1 MGIFGSLDNLG
12 KAAKS
17 LGRDMF
23 GLEIKSNSKI
33 ANIAKESGVTL
44 DTLETAPLETLSDI
58 LNTAARQRLLDP
70 RFANSINIQ
79 IAKDAQAAMP
89 ASSSDFF
96 EAMGNEGALTEFSG
110 IGNLID
116 TYVYENSQQ
125 ALKDAMSDPDYNVYL
140 DVLKT
145 NLNKTFP
152 SGKIPVRRAE
162 NYLTKRPEENLSNE
176 YKTINAKDISF
187 ASNVSENE
195 VIVKEGDKFTSYF
208 IDNALPKD
216 TE

>member
-1 MGIFGSLDNLG
+1 MANYGALG
-12 KAAKS
+12 KLAIS
-17 LGRDMF
+17 LGRELF
-23 GLEIKSNSKI
+23 GSAARG
-33 ANIAKESGVTL
+33 ANGIVELAGESGVKMDAL
-44 DTLETAPLETLSDI
+44 QDSSPEELMSVMDSAV
-58 LNTAARQRLLDP
+58 RQRLIDP
-70 RFANSINIQ
+70 RDANNVNIELT
-79 IAKDAQAAMP
+79 KDAQRDMP

-96 EAMGNEGALTEFSG
+96 EAMGDEGALTEFSG

-162 NYLTKRPEENLSNE
+162 NYLTKRPEESLSNE

-216 TE
+216 TK

>member
-1 MGIFGSLDNLG
+1 MGIGALAKLG
-12 KAAKS
+12 KS
-17 LGRDMF
+17 IGRELF
-23 GLEIKSNSKI
+23 GFLMRSDLNVAKI
-33 ANIAKESGVTL
+33 AEGAGVTL
-44 DTLETAPLETLSDI
+44 DTLESAPLEDLSAI
-58 LNTAARQRLLDP
+58 LERAARSGAIDP
-70 RFANSINIQ
+70 REANNINIQ
-79 IAKDAQAAMP
+79 LAKDAQEAMP
-89 ASSSDFF
+89 ASLSDFF
-96 EAMGNEGALTEFSG
+96 EAMGDEGALTEFSG
-110 IGNLID
+110 IGNLVD

-162 NYLTKRPEENLSNE
+162 NYLTKRPEESLSNE

-187 ASNVSENE
+187 ASNISENE

-208 IDNALPKD
+208 IDNALPK
-216 TE
+216 EPK

>member
-1 MGIFGSLDNLG
+1 MGIFGALDNLG
-12 KAAKS
+12 RAAKS
-17 LGRDMF
+17 LGRDMV
-23 GLEIKSNSKI
+23 GLEIKSNPKI
-33 ANIAKESGVTL
+33 AKIAEGAGVTL
-44 DTLETAPLETLSDI
+44 DTLETAPLEDLSAI
-58 LNTAARQRLLDP
+58 LDRAARQRLIDP

-79 IAKDAQAAMP
+79 IAKDAQEAVP

-96 EAMGNEGALTEFSG
+96 EAMGDEGALTEFSG
-110 IGNLID
+110 IGNLVD
-116 TYVYENSQQ
+116 TYVYKNNQQ
-125 ALKDAMSDPDYNVYL
+125 ALKDAMSDPDYSVYL

-152 SGKIPVRRAE
+152 SGKIPVRRHK
-162 NYLTKRPEENLSNE
+162 NYLTKRPEESFNTK
-176 YKTINAKDISF
+176 YKIINAKDILF
-187 ASNVSENE
+187 ASNISENE